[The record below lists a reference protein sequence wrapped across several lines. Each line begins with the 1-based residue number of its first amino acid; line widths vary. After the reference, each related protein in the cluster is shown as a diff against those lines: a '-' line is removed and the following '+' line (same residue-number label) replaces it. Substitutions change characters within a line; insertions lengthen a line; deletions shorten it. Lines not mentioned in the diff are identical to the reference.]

1 MRKEG
6 LSQNDKNQLDDN
18 FIKHKL
24 EEAFGYSEQQLV
36 EEFDRAAALSAQH
49 PDPRLKPPE
58 DEFQKI
64 MERVEKDKKAKQ
76 KVVRLKRILKPMLVA
91 ALLGGVILGSGIGVN
106 GLEGV
111 DYKTKERK
119 AGDVIISNMENID
132 EANDVDQIYKE
143 LQEKIGITPI
153 EFSYKPKGMKFKDA
167 FLDET
172 RAKIEYIYKEN
183 HFYFH
188 QVLWNLDDSAN
199 YKSDRKLYKE
209 IYNRYLEC
217 YIPIYK
223 NELEGEEP
231 EFGAQFI
238 DGDGYYYLYGIIDE
252 DEFVK
257 IVEHIKYYEN

>member
-64 MERVEKDKKAKQ
+64 MERVEKDKKAKR

-111 DYKTKERK
+111 DYKLRERDD
-119 AGDVIISNMENID
+119 GDVIFNNMGNID
-132 EANDVDQIYKE
+132 EDNNVEQVYREIE
-143 LQEKIGITPI
+143 ENIGISPI
-153 EFSYKPKGMKFKDA
+153 ELSYIPNEMTFSEA
-167 FLDET
+167 FLKKN
-172 RAKIEYIYKEN
+172 RAAIEFIYKEN
-183 HFYFH
+183 YFHFY

-209 IYNRYLEC
+209 IYNRYLDC
-217 YIPIYK
+217 YIPIYR
-223 NELEGEEP
+223 NELEGEKP

-238 DGDGYYYLYGIIDE
+238 NGEAYYYLFGIIEE
-252 DEFVK
+252 DEFIK
-257 IVEHIKYYEN
+257 IVEHIKYFEN